1 MQSKCIVQMDYQLN
15 RFARLKVLNLSF
27 NGISRI
33 ENLPG
38 ELEELYLNGNCVDMV
53 AVSKP
58 VRSLL
63 HLGLSMNKI
72 R

>member
-27 NGISRI
+27 NAISRI
-33 ENLPG
+33 ENLPS

-58 VRSLL
+58 VRSLQ
-63 HLGLSMNKI
+63 HLGLNMNKI